1 MQIILQGKVTGIADE
16 KLYDKAEVQVSTQRL
31 SGKVDVIRVLMSDA
45 SELKVGDFIEVAGY
59 IKFLAE
65 QKSLCI
71 KAQSY
76 IKLDEL
82 PTQQKNLIL
91 GEAKLA
97 KSLNTTKQ
105 NDKAVGRLHLVDKWE
120 NEINC
125 SVWGDNIALCETFT
139 VGDTIDIVGR
149 LHSHIDTSSGSE
161 KYVTEISVL
170 KLRVDEEV
178 PSTTIMVNL
187 NTIES
192 IRAFVSA
199 AYDSNCDILL
209 VSGIYRI
216 NGKSILGVFSL
227 DLSKDVE
234 CRIKGEKAEIDRF
247 LDKIS
252 SVRKE

>member
-45 SELKVGDFIEVAGY
+45 SELKIGDFIEVAGY
-59 IKFLAE
+59 IKFLVE

-97 KSLNTTKQ
+97 KALNTTKQ
-105 NDKAVGRLHLVDKWE
+105 NEKAVGRLHLVDKWE

-149 LHSHIDTSSGSE
+149 LHSHIDTSAGTE

-178 PSTTIMVNL
+178 PSITTMVNL
-187 NTIES
+187 NSIED
-192 IRAFVSA
+192 IRTFVSA
-199 AYDSNCDILL
+199 AYDSTCDILL
-209 VSGIYRI
+209 VSGIYKV

-227 DLSKDVE
+227 DLEKDIE